1 MHTLGR
7 CGVPQLLLLGPG
19 CLFWETHSKNQIW
32 EGSRW
37 GANYCCLGLAVSF
50 FFSLCSFSVLKTP
63 GSASGGN
70 SNYYELIRILMLMMM
85 MLMMMMM
92 MMILWFENLS
102 WLNQDRPIE
111 ERRSSR
117 RMTGVIISTIIII
130 STTAFIIIIFYHIT
144 SYDMIIWYDLS
155 WFFTLIKINSRN
167 LRLLYWCRIFFV
179 KM

>member
-7 CGVPQLLLLGPG
+7 CGVPQLRLLGPG
-19 CLFWETHSKNQIW
+19 CLFWETHSKNQSR

-70 SNYYELIRILMLMMM
+70 QNYYELTRIL
-85 MLMMMMM
+85 MMMM

-117 RMTGVIISTIIII
+117 RMTGVTIITIIII
-130 STTAFIIIIFYHIT
+130 STTAFISIIFYHIT
-144 SYDMIIWYDLS
+144 SYDMIIWYEMNM
-155 WFFTLIKINSRN
+155 II
-167 LRLLYWCRIFFV
+167 
-179 KM
+179 